1 MKDRLH
7 FEPREGSEFEYF
19 AAGQPPVEACPQWP
33 GRIEEIQATEPDCA
47 AYRASKARL
56 NAEAFGTPVQIVA
69 KKAPRVPRDTEPAPL
84 HVAAALA
91 VFLLVS
97 LALLAGSALH
107 GASWLIGVLAAYADA
122 FLNALVTWIGGVL

>member
-1 MKDRLH
+1 MNDRLH

-33 GRIEEIQATEPDCA
+33 GRIEEIQAAEPDCA
-47 AYRASKARL
+47 AYRASKERL
-56 NAEAFGTPVQIVA
+56 NAEAFGTPVQVVA
-69 KKAPRVPRDTEPAPL
+69 KKATPSRRDTEPAPL

-107 GASWLIGVLAAYADA
+107 GAGWLVGALAAYADA
-122 FLNALVTWIGGVL
+122 FLDALAAWIGGVL